1 MPKRKKVQ
9 NTEFAK
15 DLKEVS
21 KSRRIDEDIVVDAI
35 KEAFIISYTKKLED
49 ELKIPTYSKQKKTN
63 AKSKDGVKLSNAL
76 IRFDIDLDSNK
87 MELYH
92 QYKVTKEDDIQD
104 DFIEIS
110 DEDPRV
116 VEAGLKVGEYYEE
129 PIDLAT
135 FTKNDVTKF
144 INAFNQRISQAEKS
158 ALYETFKGKIGEIV
172 TGVVERSD
180 NFNVLV
186 NLSAGREGA
195 LATLTPKDL
204 IGKETYKAGD
214 SIKVY
219 VESIGKNEGKG
230 EKRDNLIKISRS
242 CPEFLKKLFFNE
254 VHEIY
259 DGTIEIK
266 AIARRAGIRSK
277 VAVFSHDKDVD
288 PSGACIGPN
297 GSRIQAIVS
306 QLGNA
311 KDSKEKIDIIA
322 YNDNKGVYLAECLKP
337 GVVLGIIFDD
347 ENNSAK
353 VICEDDTQTAAIGA
367 KGINVVLARQL
378 LGLKEIS
385 IISKSEADEQG
396 LVYKTIDEYVVDSR
410 EEARKKV
417 REESLKKLKEETPVT
432 TVETKEDFLSKDED
446 EEEISELPELSEEKA
461 VAETPVEEVT
471 KPKKEEEV
479 IEKREVN
486 TTISLNELEA
496 NLETEKKTLKEQP
509 KKKKKEVKVE
519 NKEEKKDENKKSVEK
534 MKIYSEEE
542 LEELE
547 NEDYEDYEDD
557 DNDFSEYDDDSYYE
571 DK

>member
-1 MPKRKKVQ
+1 MPRKKKVQ

-15 DLKEVS
+15 YLKEVS

-49 ELKIPTYSKQKKTN
+49 ELKIPAYSKQKKVA

-116 VEAGLKVGEYYEE
+116 VELGLQVGEYYEE
-129 PIDLAT
+129 PIDLKT
-135 FTKNDVTKF
+135 FTKTDVTKF
-144 INAFNQRISQAEKS
+144 INTFNQRISQAEKS

-186 NLSAGREGA
+186 NLGAGREGA
-195 LATLTPKDL
+195 LATLSSKDL
-204 IGKETYKAGD
+204 IGNEKYKAGD

-219 VESIGKNEGKG
+219 VESIGKTEGKG
-230 EKRDNLIKISRS
+230 DKRDNLIKISRS
-242 CPEFLKKLFFNE
+242 CSDFLKKLFFNE

-266 AIARRAGIRSK
+266 DVARRAGVRSK

-311 KDSKEKIDIIA
+311 KDSKEKIDIIT
-322 YNDNKGVYLAECLKP
+322 YNENKGVYLAECLKP
-337 GVVLGIIFDD
+337 GVVLGIVFDD

-353 VICEDDTQTAAIGA
+353 VVCEDDTQTAAIGS
-367 KGINVVLARQL
+367 KGINVILARQL

-385 IISKSEADEQG
+385 IISKTEADEQG
-396 LVYKTIDEYVVDSR
+396 LVYKTIDEYVVESR

-417 REESLKKLKEETPVT
+417 REESLKKLKEEVT
-432 TVETKEDFLSKDED
+432 VATVDTKEDFLSKDED
-446 EEEISELPELSEEKA
+446 DEEISELPEVSEEK
-461 VAETPVEEVT
+461 VVEETPVEEV
-471 KPKKEEEV
+471 KEPKVEEKVEMV
-479 IEKREVN
+479 EVN

-496 NLETEKKTLKEQP
+496 NLESEKETLKEQP
-509 KKKKKEVKVE
+509 KKKKKEFKVE
-519 NKEEKKDENKKSVEK
+519 NKEEKKEENKKSVEK
-534 MKIYSEEE
+534 MKIYTDEE
-542 LEELE
+542 LQELE
-547 NEDYEDYEDD
+547 NEDFEDYEDED
-557 DNDFSEYDDDSYYE
+557 SDFSEYDDDSYYE